1 MLSAIYK
8 RIARKGIGNVKIQ
21 VSIAIPSDQKITLKW
36 KKFAN
41 GLMSLE
47 FTILIIRRVTQ
58 IGGSVTAEQGP
69 LPARRPGS

>member
-1 MLSAIYK
+1 M
-8 RIARKGIGNVKIQ
+8 KIQ

-47 FTILIIRRVTQ
+47 FTILIIRHVTQ
-58 IGGSVTAEQGP
+58 IGVTAEQGP